1 MFMHTAHSPKIKS
14 EYQHKKLKSVIDG
27 ADTVYVSVPNIPFYP
42 LQP

>member
-1 MFMHTAHSPKIKS
+1 MKLGSIKAI